1 MECFK
6 YYSFDGMEIFV
17 KALKDN
23 SLAVC
28 FLNRSSREQTIDFD
42 WKEHMIT
49 DTLSKLNIDFN
60 KNRYVLHDLWVKKD
74 IGTTNKSFKQTLGSH
89 DVVMFKL
96 TKVN

>member
-28 FLNRSSREQTIDFD
+28 FLNRSSREQNIDFD
-42 WKEHMIT
+42 WKEHMVT
-49 DTLSKLNIDFN
+49 DTVSKLNIDFN
-60 KNRYVLHDLWVKKD
+60 KNTYVLRDLWAKKN
-74 IGTTNKSFKQTLGSH
+74 IGTTNKSLKQKLGSH
-89 DVVMFKL
+89 EVVMLKL